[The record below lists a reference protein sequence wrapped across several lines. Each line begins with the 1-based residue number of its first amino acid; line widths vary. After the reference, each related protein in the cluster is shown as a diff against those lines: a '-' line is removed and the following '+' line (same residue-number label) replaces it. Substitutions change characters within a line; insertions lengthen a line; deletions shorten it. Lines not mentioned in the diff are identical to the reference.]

1 LCQMCYRM
9 QHVSKVLSYAVSSR
23 MQCPGSLVAQQ
34 PWHGCSCATRLQQ
47 GKQGKQGKQATQA
60 NAEACT
66 CVAQQEYSK
75 PSWCACFLVC
85 MLLGLLYTGFANPE
99 ACTPTQ
105 QVYSRKKH
113 VPAHVYSQD
122 LVSLRVHDELHEGL
136 FLSLCQRVFH
146 AAERCLVDVHVAVL
160 LPMRAHTQTH
170 TQRSSSED
178 VSTTATATPTCTHV
192 YPCHKHLSTNTLAQT
207 P

>member
-1 LCQMCYRM
+1 MCQR
-9 QHVSKVLSYAVSSR
+9 SSR
-23 MQCPGSLVAQQ
+23 MQCPLVCSVQGAW
-34 PWHGCSCATRLQQ
+34 WHSSPGTVAAVPRGCSKVSKVSKES
-47 GKQGKQGKQATQA
+47 KQHKQTQKHAHVLRNRSTA
-60 NAEACT
+60 NLLGVHA
-66 CVAQQEYSK
+66 
-75 PSWCACFLVC
+75 SWCACFLVC